1 MAINGVGFGGSS
13 SLLGQSVL
21 DLKNQ
26 LDELQTQLASGKK
39 STVYSGM
46 GVNEGFA
53 IFARAQLSNL
63 SAFTTT
69 ITNVNTTIDTASTA
83 LQAFGKIA
91 TQVKSAASSGSAAVN
106 GSGQTTGQQT
116 AVLQLTSMLE
126 MLNTQAG
133 DRFLFSGSAIDTPS
147 VASVG
152 DILNGKG
159 ALAGLKQLIAERNQA
174 DLGASGL
181 GRLVL
186 SSPTPTSVSVAEDV
200 AGSPFGFK
208 LKAVTSS
215 LTGAVVTGPS
225 GSPPAFSVDLG
236 ATNPNNGDRVTF
248 TFNLPDGTTEAIQ
261 LTASSATPTPAGS
274 FAIGANS
281 TITASNLKAAL
292 NTAIGTL
299 ANTSLVAASA
309 MAASDNFF
317 NTDGTAIGSVV
328 NNKAAVPAPIT
339 GATLL
344 SGAAGTDSLGTNFAI
359 GDTITVN
366 GTPITFVAAGATGNQ
381 LNITDSV
388 QTLLT
393 KIDAITGTSTP
404 STVSGGVIALHTDNA
419 ASLTV
424 TSSNAAAFGA
434 LGFGATATA
443 TQPPLRVGGAPLN
456 AATSLVSGAANTVAW
471 YTGEAG
477 SGPGPRVID
486 RAGRSG
492 REYSIRSARQR
503 AGYSLRP
510 AIRRGLRRRHD
521 VAHEF
526 QYARAGERP
535 QPACGDKP
543 DAPGETTERRGHRDG
558 SGDRAGR
565 DERRVRAAK
574 PGQDH
579 AAECDRSDRNHLQR
593 SGRDRASGAPD
604 QIAGVVSNDVD
615 ALAVDAREVPADR
628 IVRALSSTPT
638 ERDACVARYAR
649 ARARRRR

>member
-1 MAINGVGFGGSS
+1 MAINGVGFGGS
-13 SLLGQSVL
+13 LLGQSIL
-21 DLKNQ
+21 NLKSQ
-26 LDELQTQLASGKK
+26 LDDLQTQLASGKK
-39 STVYSGM
+39 STVYSGF
-46 GVNEGFA
+46 GANEGFA

-63 SAFTTT
+63 SAFTST

-83 LQAFGKIA
+83 LQTFAKIA
-91 TQVKSAASSGSAAVN
+91 TQVKSAAGSGGATVN

-116 AVLQLTSMLE
+116 ALLQLKSLLE
-126 MLNTQAG
+126 ILNTQAG

-147 VASVG
+147 VASED

-181 GRLVL
+181 GRLVI

-208 LKAVTSS
+208 LNAVTSS

-225 GSPPAFSVDLG
+225 GSPPAASVDLG
-236 ATNPNNGDRVTF
+236 PTNPNNGDQVTF

-261 LTASSATPTPAGS
+261 LTASTSAPTQAGS

-309 MAASDNFF
+309 LAASDNFF
-317 NTDGTAIGSVV
+317 NTDSTATGNVV

-344 SGAAGTDSLGTNFAI
+344 SGAVGTDSLGTNFAA

-381 LNITDSV
+381 LNVTDSV

-393 KIDAITGTSTP
+393 KIDSITGTSTP
-404 STVSGGVIALHTDNA
+404 STVSGGVITLHTDNA

-424 TSSNAAAFGA
+424 TSSNAAAFAA
-434 LGFGATATA
+434 LGFGATVTA

-477 SGPGPRVID
+477 SGPARASSIARVDQAASIQYGV
-486 RAGRSG
+486 RANEQAIRAALQSVAAFAVVTTSPTSPNATALVSALNQRVATSLTPQGRQQSLADI
-492 REYSIRSARQR
+492 ETDLATAQIALKDVSARHGQ
-503 AGYSLRP
+503 AQVTLQNLVDQTETISS
-510 AIRRGLRRRHD
+510 D
-521 VAHEF
+521 QVASEILAL
-526 QYARAGERP
+526 QTRLQASY
-535 QPACGDKP
+535 Q
-543 DAPGETTERRGHRDG
+543 TT
-558 SGDRAGR
+558 SM
-565 DERRVRAAK
+565 
-574 PGQDH
+574 
-579 AAECDRSDRNHLQR
+579 
-593 SGRDRASGAPD
+593 
-604 QIAGVVSNDVD
+604 
-615 ALAVDAREVPADR
+615 
-628 IVRALSSTPT
+628 LSQLTLVKYLP
-638 ERDACVARYAR
+638 VG
-649 ARARRRR
+649 